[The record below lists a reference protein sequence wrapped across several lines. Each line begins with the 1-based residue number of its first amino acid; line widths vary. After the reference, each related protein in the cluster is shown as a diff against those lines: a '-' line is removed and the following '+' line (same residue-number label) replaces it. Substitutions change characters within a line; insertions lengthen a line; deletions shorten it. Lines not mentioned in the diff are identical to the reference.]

1 MADLCAALNFKEGNR
16 EHVAVEKSRNITNYD
31 LVSIAFSIFIIKGLR
46 DNLRRA
52 IVPHLSIKEAI
63 NDIFTRM

>member
-1 MADLCAALNFKEGNR
+1 MADLCAALNFEESQR
-16 EHVAVEKSRNITNYD
+16 EHIAVEKSRNITNYD
-31 LVSIAFSIFIIKGLR
+31 LVSITFSIFIIKGLR

-63 NDIFTRM
+63 NDILTRM